1 MDERLK
7 RFVRTKMRQAGRR
20 FEETKQAYREG
31 RRAASQYD
39 LPTDAEGRARIVCRR
54 YAEQRAV
61 RVNADGEPD
70 CYDGDHPDCRGC
82 AEDVREGY
90 VETW

>member
-1 MDERLK
+1 
-7 RFVRTKMRQAGRR
+7 
-20 FEETKQAYREG
+20 
-31 RRAASQYD
+31 
-39 LPTDAEGRARIVCRR
+39 
-54 YAEQRAV
+54 
-61 RVNADGEPD
+61 VNADGEPA